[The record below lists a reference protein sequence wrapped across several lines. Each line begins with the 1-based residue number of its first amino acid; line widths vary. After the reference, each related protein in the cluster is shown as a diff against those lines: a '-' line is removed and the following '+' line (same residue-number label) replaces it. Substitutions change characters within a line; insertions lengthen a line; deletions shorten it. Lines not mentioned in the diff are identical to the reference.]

1 MALQIVHH
9 DITKIEVDAI
19 VNSTNEHFEVGGLGV
34 DASIH
39 YAAGP
44 ELAKALHEIGYCP
57 EGSAVITKSFGIET
71 CRYIIHTVGPIYQGG
86 FSGERKLLMSCYR
99 SVLDLARENHC
110 TSVAIPLISAGAYGY
125 PKAEAY
131 LIATSVIREW
141 LYKNRSDIEINL
153 VLYDSDDAELGRSFD
168 SGIKDYI
175 NAFYEWQHKEHI
187 REYYE
192 EREDRRS
199 RRRPRITP
207 RREAIHD
214 DVAPDMAVSAK
225 TAPAAPMAS
234 LPDES
239 VWEAPKAYDKAAAP
253 SASSAVLNYAD
264 QDLSFAEMCEWW
276 CARKHIPKGKF
287 YMDSNITRATFSGMK
302 QNPGRMPKKTTVLA
316 CVIGLKLD
324 LDQAKDLLLRA
335 GLAFSK
341 HYLTDVLV
349 EKYIREGIYDIDLIN
364 LELYEHDQKQLGYSR
379 GE

>member
-1 MALQIVHH
+1 MA
-9 DITKIEVDAI
+9 
-19 VNSTNEHFEVGGLGV
+19 NTNVSDFLLENRLRKLNPELHQRFADTVVSIRKTLFRFRKLFPEYTDHSGLHSMTV
-34 DASIH
+34 IDFCNRLI
-39 YAAGP
+39 GP
-44 ELAKALHEIGYCP
+44 EQAERLNAD
-57 EGSAVITKSFGIET
+57 S
-71 CRYIIHTVGPIYQGG
+71 IYT
-86 FSGERKLLMSCYR
+86 LLMSCYR

-199 RRRPRITP
+199 RRSQRITP

-341 HYLTDVLV
+341 HYMTDVLV